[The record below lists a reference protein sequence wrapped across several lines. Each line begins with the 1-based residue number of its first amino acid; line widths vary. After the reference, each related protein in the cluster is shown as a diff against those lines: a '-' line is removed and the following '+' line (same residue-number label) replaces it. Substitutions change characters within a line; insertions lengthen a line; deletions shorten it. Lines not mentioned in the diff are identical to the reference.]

1 MRKCSPIIMTHDR
14 RCSAVHS
21 AVAAPVYK
29 HHGRL
34 LAFVTAGSW
43 QRLPPVCPE
52 RESEREIDREK
63 GRGHWVALQG
73 SLGRKR
79 LTIDP
84 QEFTLEMWAT
94 HCSRVCIIAALSTR
108 SGANWPPKLCASRI
122 TIKLFWWDLEFPH
135 IFAARNQIGDRYS
148 WLAISLPLPS
158 SPHLHVRNVSFF
170 PLPVVCQRALCVVKR
185 SLHLF
190 SRCGDGSCWK
200 SLAAAFTRDPW
211 GRVLKYCGCSN
222 CLSLCRPV
230 FVDFHLPTSRPR
242 RA

>member
-29 HHGRL
+29 HRGRL
-34 LAFVTAGSW
+34 LAFVTARSW

-122 TIKLFWWDLEFPH
+122 TIKLFWWVLEFPH

-170 PLPVVCQRALCVVKR
+170 PPGRLSACIVRREKISSFIQQM
-185 SLHLF
+185 
-190 SRCGDGSCWK
+190 
-200 SLAAAFTRDPW
+200 W
-211 GRVLKYCGCSN
+211 GRELLEVPGC
-222 CLSLCRPV
+222 CIHTWPMRPSLEILR
-230 FVDFHLPTSRPR
+230 LL
-242 RA
+242 